1 MLAMCCQCFFTF
13 MRARHDPPSPLSFS
27 EVIFVDILQS
37 HKEFEGELVEQ
48 FASLVKMPLLKS
60 DRYLQVFCYL
70 ASTHPPLF
78 QKKKSL
84 LIGPTDLPKKETLI
98 TIVFCY
104 CAVDSSAIV

>member
-60 DRYLQVFCYL
+60 D
-70 ASTHPPLF
+70 SH
-78 QKKKSL
+78 KSL
-84 LIGPTDLPKKETLI
+84 LIAPTDLTKKETLI
-98 TIVFCY
+98 TIVLCY